1 MQAFQ
6 RSKEFLKS
14 SRLLVHFD
22 SPRKLTLAC
31 DASKHGVGAVLSHR
45 MDDGSE
51 HPIEFASRT
60 LSNAER
66 NYSNLEREALALV
79 FGVKKF
85 HQYIY
90 GRHFSLVTDHK
101 PLESLFNEKKATQPM
116 AAGRIQRWA
125 LTLASYNYSIE
136 YKPGPEQANA
146 DALSRS
152 PLPVSRSTIRL
163 PAETVFA
170 MELLNSTPVRV
181 IEIRTGT
188 RRDPILSQVMRYVQ
202 QCWPTYNSDE
212 ELKLYFSR
220 KDESSV
226 QHYGPIE

>member
-6 RSKEFLKS
+6 KSKEFLKS

-22 SPRKLTLAC
+22 SQKELTLAC
-31 DASKHGVGAVLSHR
+31 DASQYGLGAVLSHR

-51 HPIEFASRT
+51 HPIAYASRT

-79 FGVKKF
+79 FGEKKF

-116 AAGRIQRWA
+116 AAARIQRTTTPLCTNQDRNMQMLMHSAGYLYRLA
-125 LTLASYNYSIE
+125 LQPHRCLQKLCLQWNFSIQRQWVWLRSE
-136 YKPGPEQANA
+136 PEP
-146 DALSRS
+146 D
-152 PLPVSRSTIRL
+152 VIRYCHKWWK
-163 PAETVFA
+163 
-170 MELLNSTPVRV
+170 
-181 IEIRTGT
+181 
-188 RRDPILSQVMRYVQ
+188 YV
-202 QCWPTYNSDE
+202 
-212 ELKLYFSR
+212 
-220 KDESSV
+220 
-226 QHYGPIE
+226 